1 MVGMEW
7 LILAASIVAAVV
19 IIFVAY
25 KLLKLTVRLAVT
37 LLLNALGGLF
47 ILFIIN
53 FVLNMGIPY
62 DLPTLLICAIA
73 GVPGAICIGI
83 LALFGVFL

>member
-25 KLLKLTVRLAVT
+25 KLLKRNVRLAVT

>member
-1 MVGMEW
+1 MVGTEW
-7 LILAASIVAAVV
+7 LILAASAVAA
-19 IIFVAY
+19 IIIIAIAY
-25 KLLKLTVRLAVT
+25 KLLRLTVKLAVW
-37 LLLNALGGLF
+37 LVLNALGGLF
-47 ILFIIN
+47 ILFISN

-83 LALFGVFL
+83 LALLGVFL

>member
-19 IIFVAY
+19 IIVVAY
-25 KLLKLTVRLAVT
+25 KLFKLTVKLAVT

-53 FVLNMGIPY
+53 LVLNMGIPY
-62 DLPTLLICAIA
+62 DLPTLLICAIT